1 MITHTLSISVVI
13 LGDDTHGTDADTRYL
28 LFTTQSLVKK
38 TKRRTES
45 VDVKSEKSS
54 HSNNPSQNPSTKY
67 KSDIEKERTMNSDH
81 EWMMETQLHKR
92 KLKKDI
98 DYTEHL

>member
-45 VDVKSEKSS
+45 AFVESEKSS
-54 HSNNPSQNPSTKY
+54 HSTNPSKNPSTKNR
-67 KSDIEKERTMNSDH
+67 SDIEQERTMYSDH

>member
-13 LGDDTHGTDADTRYL
+13 LGDDRHGTDADTRYL

-38 TKRRTES
+38 IKRRTKS

-54 HSNNPSQNPSTKY
+54 HSTNPSQNPSTENR
-67 KSDIEKERTMNSDH
+67 SDIEQERTMYSDH